1 MGLDWVTLEVFSN
14 LNDSVPLVVAMVVL
28 VTVMRFPQ
36 LWDSTV

>member
-14 LNDSVPLVVAMVVL
+14 LNDSVPLVVL